1 VKRLIP
7 LALQLALA
15 ALVASSAGCKLPPK
29 PMRFNNLMA
38 RGNDKLAAA
47 GQNFKKA
54 IEPLS
59 KGGTADLANVRSA
72 VNEADSTVTQLTK
85 DFDNMAAPKHGDSML
100 AKYKDFLKTQRQ
112 IVDDCM
118 KPALKVIEDDKNYPT
133 ALEKW
138 PQVRKLTEKATS
150 LEQEAFRALVA
161 AQSEFCDRKEYM
173 FEPKD

>member
-7 LALQLALA
+7 LALKLGLA
-15 ALVASSAGCKLPPK
+15 ALAVTAAGCKLPPK

-38 RGNDKLAAA
+38 KGNEKLAAA

-59 KGGTADLANVRSA
+59 KGGTADDAAVRSA
-72 VNEADSTVTQLTK
+72 VNEADKTVTDLIK
-85 DFDNMAAPKHGDSML
+85 DFDNMAAPKHGDSLL
-100 AKYKDFLKTQRQ
+100 AKYKEFLKTQRQ
-112 IVDDCM
+112 IVDECM
-118 KPALKVIEDDKNYPT
+118 KPALKVIEDNKNYPT
-133 ALEKW
+133 AMDKW
-138 PQVRKLTEKATS
+138 PQVRKLTDKANS